1 MVHLS
6 LKDFN
11 LIATTYRRAEGQAR
25 SELRYLLEQAGDA
38 TAIVDRT
45 GISGVIVAKTAI
57 EPLEAIGKLRQILN
71 ERSYEFR
78 YLLRVIPAEIV
89 VQTDLKQIQNAV
101 EKLSLKIKENESFR
115 ITVEKRF
122 NTISSKDIIE
132 ACAADLKR
140 KVDLSKPDKIL
151 LIEVVGGLTGLSVIR
166 GDGILSVLKEKV
178 L

>member
-1 MVHLS
+1 MVHY

-25 SELRYLLEQAGDA
+25 SELRYLLEQAGDSA
-38 TAIVDRT
+38 AVVDRT
-45 GISGVIVAKTAI
+45 GISGVVVAKTTLEPI
-57 EPLEAIGKLRQILN
+57 EAVGKLRGILN

-78 YLLRVIPAEIV
+78 YLLRVIPVEIV
-89 VQTDLKQIQNAV
+89 VHTDLEQIQNAV
-101 EKLSLKIKENESFR
+101 KELSPKIAENETFR

-132 ACAADLKR
+132 ASAKDLKR
-140 KVDLSKPDKIL
+140 KVNLSNPDKIL
-151 LIEVVGGLTGLSVIR
+151 LIEVVGGLTGLSIAKA
-166 GDGILSVLKEKV
+166 DGILSVLKEKI

>member
-1 MVHLS
+1 M
-6 LKDFN
+6 
-11 LIATTYRRAEGQAR
+11 
-25 SELRYLLEQAGDA
+25 
-38 TAIVDRT
+38 
-45 GISGVIVAKTAI
+45 
-57 EPLEAIGKLRQILN
+57 
-71 ERSYEFR
+71 
-78 YLLRVIPAEIV
+78 